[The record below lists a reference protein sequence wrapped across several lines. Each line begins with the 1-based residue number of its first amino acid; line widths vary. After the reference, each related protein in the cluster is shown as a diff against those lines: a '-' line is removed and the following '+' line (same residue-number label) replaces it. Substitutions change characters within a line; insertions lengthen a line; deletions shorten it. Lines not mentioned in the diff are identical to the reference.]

1 MTDLVATIK
10 AEMKAAMK
18 ARDKPRLG
26 TIRLIQAE
34 FKRIEVDERIDID
47 DARALTILD
56 KMVKQ
61 RRDSAT
67 QYRDANREE
76 LAVQEDLEIAVIQE
90 FLPEVLGQALARTW
104 IDKRFLEAFYEYPE
118 EILERGGVYLPDHI
132 SVEFMKKDKSRPKVV
147 VYENG
152 NQKRRKILELK
163 LIMVAEE

>member
-1 MTDLVATIK
+1 MWLSEDISLFEIIKEKIGSIFKGRPQSTPVLDYLDEQDLSRFS
-10 AEMKAAMK
+10 E
-18 ARDKPRLG
+18 
-26 TIRLIQAE
+26 Q
-34 FKRIEVDERIDID
+34 DI
-47 DARALTILD
+47 ILE
-56 KMVKQ
+56 
-61 RRDSAT
+61 T
-67 QYRDANREE
+67 
-76 LAVQEDLEIAVIQE
+76 EDQIQE

-152 NQKRRKILELK
+152 HKKRRKILELK

>member
-1 MTDLVATIK
+1 MFGIIRKKIGSILKRRPQSRPLLDYLDEQDLSRFS
-10 AEMKAAMK
+10 E
-18 ARDKPRLG
+18 
-26 TIRLIQAE
+26 Q
-34 FKRIEVDERIDID
+34 DIV
-47 DARALTILD
+47 LET
-56 KMVKQ
+56 
-61 RRDSAT
+61 
-67 QYRDANREE
+67 
-76 LAVQEDLEIAVIQE
+76 EDQIQE

-152 NQKRRKILELK
+152 NKKRRKILELK